1 MRRGVSFLAIMAIV
15 IAGSEG
21 RSSALAE
28 NPTHVVQVVAKKFT
42 FEPAAIQV
50 TAGEP
55 VLLVIRSADT
65 AHGFAIRE
73 LNIDIQIP
81 RGGEAVTA
89 GFIAPPA
96 GRYEVSCTEFCGSG
110 HGQMKAALVSVA
122 ATPTAR

>member
-1 MRRGVSFLAIMAIV
+1 V

-21 RSSALAE
+21 SSSALAE

-42 FEPAAIQV
+42 FEPATIQV

-55 VLLVIRSADT
+55 VLLVIRSADE

-73 LNIDIQIP
+73 LNIDIKVP
-81 RGGEAVTA
+81 GGGEAVTA
-89 GFIAPPA
+89 GFLAPPT
-96 GRYEVSCTEFCGSG
+96 GRYDVSCTEFCGSG

-122 ATPTAR
+122 ATPSAR

>member
-15 IAGSEG
+15 IAGSGG
-21 RSSALAE
+21 RSSAFAE

-42 FEPAAIQV
+42 FEPPAIQV

>member
-15 IAGSEG
+15 ISGSEG

>member
-1 MRRGVSFLAIMAIV
+1 MRRASFLANIAIV
-15 IAGSEG
+15 MVASAGNSIAI
-21 RSSALAE
+21 AE
-28 NPTHVVQVVAKKFT
+28 NPVHVVQVVAKKFT
-42 FEPAAIQV
+42 FEPAVIQV

-55 VLLVIRSADT
+55 VLLVLRSADT

-73 LNIDIQIP
+73 LNIDVQIP

-122 ATPTAR
+122 ATPTSRK

>member
-1 MRRGVSFLAIMAIV
+1 MRSASFLASIAIV
-15 IAGSEG
+15 MTASAANSIAATETP
-21 RSSALAE
+21 L
-28 NPTHVVQVVAKKFT
+28 HVVQVVAKKFT
-42 FEPAAIQV
+42 FEPAVIQV

-55 VLLVIRSADT
+55 VLLVLRSADT

-81 RGGEAVTA
+81 GGGEAVTA
-89 GFIAPPA
+89 GFIAPAA

-122 ATPTAR
+122 ATPTSQK

>member
-1 MRRGVSFLAIMAIV
+1 VSFVVGIAIAASAGNSIAI
-15 IAGSEG
+15 
-21 RSSALAE
+21 AE
-28 NPTHVVQVVAKKFT
+28 NPVHVVQVVAKKFT
-42 FEPAAIQV
+42 FEPAVIQV
-50 TAGEP
+50 TTGEP

-73 LNIDIQIP
+73 LQIDIKVP

-122 ATPTAR
+122 ATPTSRK

>member
-1 MRRGVSFLAIMAIV
+1 MRRSVSFLAVIAIV
-15 IAGSEG
+15 IVGSEG
-21 RSSALAE
+21 NSRALAE
-28 NPTHVVQVVAKKFT
+28 NPPHVVQVVAKKFT
-42 FEPAAIQV
+42 FEPAVIQV

-122 ATPTAR
+122 ATPT